1 MHEVTLARRSS
12 KTCDS
17 LSFMQIVLIRHAH
30 SKANERGVLSGRLPG
45 VALSDKGVEQSQRLV
60 SRLGAMTIRSLHVSP
75 LARCNETISP
85 WWNEVGS
92 KNNPKVALVE
102 DNDIIEVDYGSWS
115 GKKLAVLSHKREWK
129 IVQSSPSA
137 MYFPQGEGL
146 AQVQVRAMNAIHK
159 ALTNKGK
166 GSDVFVTHGDV
177 IKTIVSSVLAMHL
190 DDFQRIVIDP
200 ASVTVLDYSSDKPRV
215 LLMNDS
221 RSDLESFLNAP
232 FRARNLLGGG
242 A

>member
-1 MHEVTLARRSS
+1 MTLARRIG

-17 LSFMQIVLIRHAH
+17 LRFMQIVLIRHAH
-30 SKANERGVLSGRLPG
+30 SQANERGVLSGRLPG

-60 SRLGAMTIRSLHVSP
+60 SRLGAIKVRSLHVSP
-75 LARCNETISP
+75 LTRCSETISP

-92 KNNPKVALVE
+92 VENPKVALVQ
-102 DNDIIEVDYGSWS
+102 DSDIVEVDYGNWS
-115 GKKLAVLSHKREWK
+115 GKKLSLLSGKREWK
-129 IVQSSPSA
+129 TVQNSPSS
-137 MYFPQGEGL
+137 MYFPGGEGL
-146 AQVQVRAMNAIHK
+146 AQVQVRAMSAIHK
-159 ALTNKGK
+159 ALAKKGK

-221 RSDLESFLNAP
+221 RSDLQSFLNAP
-232 FRARNLLGGG
+232 FRARNLIGGG